1 MQNKKNKVLLSII
14 FLMIILVGAI
24 VCFNLLKE
32 DSNSENITKVYTRN
46 DYGLFRDENEISE
59 EEFDEYGNLTYY
71 KQSIYIDGY
80 DREFSG
86 EYNFSY
92 KYDENQR
99 LIKAFYDENNYIDI
113 EYDDENHISKLI
125 DNSNGLKY
133 EYNFEYEDDIINLIK
148 SYKTALIS
156 YDGLKQQETLV
167 KEKGYIKIINY
178 EGKNYILYREFDEF
192 NTTLTEIICEK
203 KEENINYSNL
213 HSILNITYPYYKN
226 VDNSFSNNFLSE
238 IIPVFNGGNVVYI
251 NSFNSN
257 LLENNYELNDEEK
270 LPEVVQYIKE
280 NNI

>member
-1 MQNKKNKVLLSII
+1 MKNKKNKVVLV
-14 FLMIILVGAI
+14 IILLIIIAVGTMIYVKI
-24 VCFNLLKE
+24 VNNK
-32 DSNSENITKVYTRN
+32 NSTKDAKRVYTKN
-46 DYGLFRDENEISE
+46 EYGLYRDENEISE
-59 EEFDEYGNLTYY
+59 EEFDEYGNLTHY
-71 KQSIYIDGY
+71 KQSVYIDGY

-92 KYDENQR
+92 KFDENQR

-167 KEKGYIKIINY
+167 KEKGYIKIINF

-203 KEENINYSNL
+203 KEEDINYSNL